1 MTDGPDPNPRSHP
14 AAAGVHAATIF
25 CEVCGEE
32 TPHRVVH
39 LDPAQRRVVSGL
51 ARCRTCRTTHP
62 FRVEPPPEH
71 ALFEIV
77 SDGELSTRTL
87 RSVPALEQ
95 LTLGER
101 FPGRDPPAVIHK
113 IDRLDGRPARSAVAR
128 DVRTVWLTL
137 DVGAVVKVSMVDG
150 RRTTATRLTLP
161 PDTMLAV
168 GGPITIDGRT
178 WHISALRAR
187 GRTWRHEEDQFAA
200 MYVERLY
207 ARRYAIPPEGS
218 NDWSRSRERP
228 LSRTSSTS
236 RSARSR
242 SGPGVRR

>member
-1 MTDGPDPNPRSHP
+1 VSEETPGDGVDRR
-14 AAAGVHAATIF
+14 ATGGVHAATIF

-32 TPHRVVH
+32 TPHRIVH
-39 LDPAQRRVVSGL
+39 LDPAQRRVISGL

-62 FRVEPPPEH
+62 FRAPAPVLHE
-71 ALFEIV
+71 LFEIV
-77 SDGELSTRTL
+77 SDGPASCRVL
-87 RSVPALEQ
+87 RKVPALEQ
-95 LTLGER
+95 VTIGER
-101 FPGRDPPAVIHK
+101 FPGRDPPAIVHK
-113 IDRLDGRPARSAVAR
+113 IDRLDGRVARSAPAGEI
-128 DVRTVWLTL
+128 RTVWVTP

-161 PDTMLAV
+161 PDTLLVV
-168 GGPITIDGRT
+168 GGPVTVEGRT

-187 GRTWRHEEDQFAA
+187 GKTWRHPDDTFAA
-200 MYVERLY
+200 QYVERLY

-228 LSRTSSTS
+228 VARTSSTS

-242 SGPGVRR
+242 SGPGVSR